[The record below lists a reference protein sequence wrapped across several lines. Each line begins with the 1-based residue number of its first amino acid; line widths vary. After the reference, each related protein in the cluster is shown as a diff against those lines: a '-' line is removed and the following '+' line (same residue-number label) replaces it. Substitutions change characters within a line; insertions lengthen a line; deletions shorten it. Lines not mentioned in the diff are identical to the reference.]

1 MKKKTTTLLTLLLMC
16 VTMMAQTDISKY
28 YLENYGFDSDFD
40 YPASST
46 QNVAQEIRSIPGW
59 TQDFTMDYTITGVY
73 EFGFGGVFNNGKV
86 PALGYDDEA
95 GGGLA
100 LSTGWEEQMKYYQ
113 TVTLPAG
120 SYTISVPTYNGY
132 SSTGGSSLLAWIPS
146 SGSSVK
152 STVTSYPS
160 SKWTLDQISFKLTK
174 TTTGKIQIGYKAAAG
189 GSSGSANLVIDYVQ
203 VLATDMAVDKTMLK
217 STLDSANH
225 YYGDGSGI
233 DSDLLKAAIDA
244 AQAIYDDEEADMVT
258 VLEVNNDLKE
268 AIKNYRKANVS
279 EENPLDCTSYITNPN
294 FEDKTEGWTVVSL
307 VAQSNSSFSRKS
319 GTYYLEKW
327 VSGGSVG
334 DGSVRQTISIPNG
347 VYKLTVAAQNYTQ
360 SSTSKKN
367 TGAYIFAGDQQTIV
381 YTPNDYSVTFTS
393 VAGKIDIG
401 FVAEGAT
408 GNWIA
413 VDNFRL
419 SLIGY
424 VDDAALIA
432 EVARLVDNAMALQGS
447 QMSASAAKEL
457 QDQIDAANLIV
468 NGTNEYSSDVALALQ
483 AAIAAAQK
491 SIAEYAALSKEV
503 DVAVSVRDSGS
514 MMNSAVAENL
524 QAQIEAANKILDG
537 TEEYSDAV
545 AKKLQAAIDAAK
557 SSVSDFQALQ
567 KALDDAIAIYD
578 PNKEGAESLLAEL
591 TVAKDMVEDSET
603 TSESI
608 MIEIEALKTAQL
620 LFLVANGSGN
630 EPTVTTKTDF
640 MIPAA
645 HGGLIRATFESGISY
660 KERGI
665 CWSTE
670 KEPTIADN
678 RETAYYSQKGMLFHV
693 QGMEPAKVY
702 YARAYAIT
710 STYAVGYGEVMK
722 VVTLPKGSC
731 VGTWDNGAP
740 DEAANNR
747 CRTAIQQTM
756 DYLNEWTAI
765 KGFTLSGHYGA
776 QTQTAD
782 CSYGGWMRIGPNAGN
797 QAIGTV
803 IHETGHGV
811 GVGTHWRW
819 NNCADTRANTTYG
832 KWLGSWANKTLHFLE
847 NTTDEAVFMTGDGVH
862 GWGTGPG
869 ISYDWFVNGADKD
882 KHVAIQYIGGC
893 ALLYSLYVDGL
904 CPTSG
909 HPNGVPGYTF
919 NFDDDQTYC
928 IMCEDAERGLGTGFV
943 YQRAVTALGWKPVE
957 DRAQLTDSVRWVVEY
972 EPSQGYY
979 RFKNVATGKYI
990 SHNATAQNMSMKAA
1004 TKPGATENFQ
1014 LMPGRKDIYFSIGAT
1029 KQRHPSYWFTW
1040 HDSSTKSMQLNAL
1053 SELFGYGTASIKAFD
1068 YSDKGGKQQ
1077 RYIIVPSSLVEQLL
1091 PEPIVKLKG
1100 DVNLD
1105 GKVDISDVVAVINTM
1120 AGDTT
1125 YKATSDVN
1133 EDETTD
1139 ISDIVAII
1147 NIMAGTE

>member
-16 VTMMAQTDISKY
+16 LTMTAQTDISKY

-46 QNVAQEIRSIPGW
+46 QNVAQEIRTIPGW
-59 TQDFTMDYTITGVY
+59 NQDFTMNYTITGVY
-73 EFGFGGVFNNGKV
+73 EFGFGGVFNSGKV
-86 PALGYDDEA
+86 PDFGYDEEA

-120 SYTISVPTYNGY
+120 SYTINVPTYNGY

-146 SGSSVK
+146 SGTSVK

-189 GSSGSANLVIDYVQ
+189 GSTGSANLVIDYVQ
-203 VLATDMAVDKTMLK
+203 LLATDMAVDKAMLK
-217 STLDSANH
+217 STIDSANG
-225 YYGDGSGI
+225 YYGDGTGNEADALKTAI
-233 DSDLLKAAIDA
+233 DAAQAVYDDESVDMITVLEAEKTLKAAIDA
-244 AQAIYDDEEADMVT
+244 
-258 VLEVNNDLKE
+258 
-268 AIKNYRKANVS
+268 YRKENVS
-279 EENPLDCTSYITNPN
+279 EENPLDCTALITNPD
-294 FEDKTEGWTVVSL
+294 FEDGTKGWAIGDMVT
-307 VAQSNSSFSRKS
+307 QTNNSFTKKHG
-319 GTYYLEKW
+319 GTYLEKW
-327 VSGGSVG
+327 TASGSVG
-334 DGSVRQTISIPNG
+334 WGLATQMLTIPNG
-347 VYKLTVAAQNYTQ
+347 KYKLVVAAQNYTQ

-367 TGAYIFAGDQQTIV
+367 TGACIYAGDQQTIV
-381 YTPNDYSVTFTS
+381 YTPNDYTVSFTS
-393 VAGKIDIG
+393 IAGQVEIG
-401 FVAEGAT
+401 FKAENAT
-408 GNWIA
+408 GNWIC

-419 SLIGY
+419 YLVGY
-424 VDDAALIA
+424 LTDAEILAELGRLV
-432 EVARLVDNAMALQGS
+432 EVAKDLE
-447 QMSASAAKEL
+447 AAHIS
-457 QDQIDAANLIV
+457 DQA
-468 NGTNEYSSDVALALQ
+468 
-483 AAIAAAQK
+483 
-491 SIAEYAALSKEV
+491 
-503 DVAVSVRDSGS
+503 R
-514 MMNSAVAENL
+514 ENL
-524 QAQIEAANKILDG
+524 QIDIAEADKVINDEQEFDPLLAYALQTVIDQARESK
-537 TEEYSDAV
+537 
-545 AKKLQAAIDAAK
+545 AKYDMLQAAIDKAETAYDESKDGSEAFLEEINHAK
-557 SSVSDFQALQ
+557 EMMNDGKLTDQDFA
-567 KALDDAIAIYD
+567 D
-578 PNKEGAESLLAEL
+578 
-591 TVAKDMVEDSET
+591 
-603 TSESI
+603 
-608 MIEIEALKTAQL
+608 EIEALATAEL
-620 LFLVANGSGN
+620 LFLVANGSGS
-630 EPTVTTKTDF
+630 EPTVTTTTDF

-670 KEPTIADN
+670 KEPTIAN
-678 RETAYYSQKGMLFHV
+678 HRETTYYSQKGMLFHV

-747 CRTAIQQTM
+747 CRNAIQETM

-776 QTQTAD
+776 QTPTAD

-811 GVGTHWRW
+811 GVGTTPRW
-819 NNCADTRANTTYG
+819 SNCSDTRANTTHG

-847 NTTDEAVFMTGDGVH
+847 NTTDEAVFMTGDGTH

-869 ISYDWFVNGADKD
+869 ISYDWFVNGSDKD

-943 YQRAVTALGWKPVE
+943 YQRAATALGWKPVE

-990 SHNATAQNMSMKAA
+990 SHNATAQNMSMKATA
-1004 TKPGATENFQ
+1004 KPGATENFQ

-1040 HDSSTKSMQLNAL
+1040 YDSSTKSMQLNAL
-1053 SELFGYGTASIKAFD
+1053 SELFGYGTAGIKAFD

-1147 NIMAGTE
+1147 NIMAGVE